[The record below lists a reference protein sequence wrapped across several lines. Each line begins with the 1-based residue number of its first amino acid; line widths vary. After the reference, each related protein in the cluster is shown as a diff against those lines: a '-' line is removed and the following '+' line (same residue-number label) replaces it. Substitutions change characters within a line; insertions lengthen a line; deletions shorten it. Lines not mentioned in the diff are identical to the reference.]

1 MVALLLSASIFALG
15 VMVGKNL
22 SPPPRPN
29 APAQALL
36 DRLDAQGRRRI
47 DVVNDSLTFQD
58 ELTKKL
64 APAPAPKAAKQAAP
78 TIPLPAAPV
87 AAPPQAPSFA
97 GPPPTA
103 VAAALIDAGGAKS
116 LVLSELTEKD
126 SGVEVAVASKL
137 PMIRVP
143 AAPKSFFT
151 VQRVKATQSSGEAD
165 KFAKKLR
172 GQGYQSSTGCWR
184 REVEAEGQRLVSGA
198 GRKVR
203 DTRAQADHYL
213 LDFKRETH
221 LEAFVT
227 AAGHYV
233 PEVEIGSSLSALGI
247 ERARSRDRV
256 RSPRAGLASNSHA
269 GVKLAGGDCW
279 LSRMKNGSRVARINS
294 LQNRMAKTVRRS
306 ARPPAEEPRPPPD
319 GLGSD
324 AFAQWLVGPRRES
337 GVAGSAV
344 PDSR

>member
-1 MVALLLSASIFALG
+1 VALLLSDSIFALG

-22 SPPPRPN
+22 SPPPRSN

-36 DRLDAQGRRRI
+36 DRLDAQADGGA
-47 DVVNDSLTFQD
+47 VASDSLTFQD

-64 APAPAPKAAKQAAP
+64 APAPPPKAAKQAAP
-78 TIPLPAAPV
+78 AVPLPAAPV

-116 LVLSELTEKD
+116 LVLSELTDRD

-143 AAPKSFFT
+143 PAPKSFFT
-151 VQRVKATQSSGEAD
+151 VQVKATQSSSEAD

-172 GQGYQSSTGCWR
+172 GQGYQSLVAEA
-184 REVEAEGQRLVSGA
+184 EVEGKGKWYR
-198 GRKVR
+198 VR
-203 DTRAQADHYL
+203 VGKFETRAQADHYL

-227 AAGHYV
+227 AAGH
-233 PEVEIGSSLSALGI
+233 
-247 ERARSRDRV
+247 
-256 RSPRAGLASNSHA
+256 
-269 GVKLAGGDCW
+269 
-279 LSRMKNGSRVARINS
+279 
-294 LQNRMAKTVRRS
+294 
-306 ARPPAEEPRPPPD
+306 
-319 GLGSD
+319 
-324 AFAQWLVGPRRES
+324 
-337 GVAGSAV
+337 
-344 PDSR
+344 